1 RQGQG
6 FNSGKV
12 IELYK
17 YQKTY
22 ASKTPHEIEQIKFLG
37 GRIPDPPEYSYA
49 ADSILSAFSTIARS
63 RRYEQGIP
71 LSLDQQAINVYAE
84 HNDLPVAAHIF
95 NDCIFALDNLFL
107 DEAHKKINSK
117 SSKK

>member
-1 RQGQG
+1 ME
-6 FNSGKV
+6 F
-12 IELYK
+12 YK

-37 GRIPDPPEYSYA
+37 GHIPDPPEYSYA
-49 ADSILSAFSTIARS
+49 AESILSAFSTICRS

-71 LSLDQQAINVYAE
+71 LSLDQHAINVYAE
-84 HNDLPVAAHIF
+84 HNDLPVTDHIF

-107 DEAHKKINSK
+107 DETHKKQK
-117 SSKK
+117 AETKKWKH

>member
-1 RQGQG
+1 
-6 FNSGKV
+6 GKV
-12 IELYK
+12 MELYK

-49 ADSILSAFSTIARS
+49 ADSILSAFSTICRS

-107 DEAHKKINSK
+107 EECHKKATQRATK
-117 SSKK
+117 T

>member
-1 RQGQG
+1 M
-6 FNSGKV
+6 
-12 IELYK
+12 ELYK

-37 GRIPDPPEYSYA
+37 GHIPDPPEYSYA
-49 ADSILSAFSTIARS
+49 ADAILTAFSTIIRS

-84 HNDLPVAAHIF
+84 HNDLPVDAHIF
-95 NDCIFALDNLFL
+95 NDCIFALDNMLL
-107 DEAHKKINSK
+107 DEWHKEF
-117 SSKK
+117 KKKKLND

>member
-1 RQGQG
+1 MDGLDFVDYYGHGVAQH
-6 FNSGKV
+6 FH
-12 IELYK
+12 YK

-49 ADSILSAFSTIARS
+49 ADSILSAFSTICRS
-63 RRYEQGIP
+63 RRYEQSIP

-84 HNDLPVAAHIF
+84 HNDLPV
-95 NDCIFALDNLFL
+95 
-107 DEAHKKINSK
+107 
-117 SSKK
+117 

>member
-1 RQGQG
+1 MRLIP
-6 FNSGKV
+6 FFRH
-12 IELYK
+12 L
-17 YQKTY
+17 
-22 ASKTPHEIEQIKFLG
+22 ALL
-37 GRIPDPPEYSYA
+37 PDPE
-49 ADSILSAFSTIARS
+49 
-63 RRYEQGIP
+63 RYEQGIP

>member
-1 RQGQG
+1 
-6 FNSGKV
+6 
-12 IELYK
+12 
-17 YQKTY
+17 
-22 ASKTPHEIEQIKFLG
+22 FLG
-37 GRIPDPPEYSYA
+37 VRIPDPPEYSYA

-95 NDCIFALDNLFL
+95 NDCIFALDNLFM
-107 DEAHKKINSK
+107 DEAYKKISTNG
-117 SSKK
+117 KK

>member
-1 RQGQG
+1 M
-6 FNSGKV
+6 
-12 IELYK
+12 ELYK

-37 GRIPDPPEYSYA
+37 GHIPDPPEYSYA

-107 DEAHKKINSK
+107 EQCHKKISTKSK
-117 SSKK
+117 GK

>member
-1 RQGQG
+1 M
-6 FNSGKV
+6 
-12 IELYK
+12 
-17 YQKTY
+17 
-22 ASKTPHEIEQIKFLG
+22 
-37 GRIPDPPEYSYA
+37 
-49 ADSILSAFSTIARS
+49 ADSIISAFSTICRS

-107 DEAHKKINSK
+107 DETHKKQK
-117 SSKK
+117 AETKKWKH